1 MNTSTKDY
9 SLLYF
14 VLLLTFV
21 IFTGKAV
28 GQNATSL
35 NHDAEIKANQLLKET
50 IDKQVFTGVTAGI
63 SIQSNRVWLTAQ
75 GHSNKAANEAM
86 KVQTIVRT
94 ASIAKSMTAV
104 AIMQLVEQ
112 GLIDLDAPIQTY
124 IPDYP
129 QKKEGKITARQLLYQ
144 TAGTPNYASGKE
156 AQTQKNYA
164 TLAEAVEVFKN
175 RDLQHAPGSAFAYAT
190 YNYVILGLMI
200 EKVTGLTYEAYMT
213 KNIWEKAGMKYTGVE
228 KYQSEYAN
236 KSNLYHRNKKGK
248 IKLASKENNLSNR
261 IPGGGF
267 YSTVED
273 LLRFGEAIIN
283 NELISAESLQM
294 MVTKSTI
301 EKPGNPYGMGW
312 FMYGGEANPS
322 GCIGH
327 SGEQTG
333 VSAQLMIMPSRE
345 TVAVVL
351 ANTSGAWQE
360 ALELSI
366 KLLNLSKEV
375 NETGE

>member
-1 MNTSTKDY
+1 MNTPTKDY

-28 GQNATSL
+28 GQNGTIL
-35 NHDAEIKANQLLKET
+35 NHDAEIKANQLIQQT
-50 IDKQVFTGVTAGI
+50 IEEKVFTGVTAGI
-63 SIQSNRVWLTAQ
+63 SIQSNRVWLRAE

-112 GLIDLDAPIQTY
+112 GLIDLEAPIQTY

-129 QKKEGKITARQLLYQ
+129 KKKGGTILVKHLLYQ
-144 TAGTPNYASGKE
+144 TAGIPNYASVKE
-156 AQTQKNYA
+156 VQTQKNYA
-164 TLAEAVEVFKN
+164 TLAAAVEVFKN

-190 YNYVILGLMI
+190 YNYVILGLVI
-200 EKVTGLTYEAYMT
+200 EQVSGLPYETYMT
-213 KNIWEKAGMKYTGVE
+213 KNIWEKAGMQHTGVE

-236 KSNLYHRNKKGK
+236 KSSLYHRNKKGK

-273 LLRFGEAIIN
+273 LLRFGEAILN
-283 NELISAESLQM
+283 NELISAKSLEM
-294 MVTKSTI
+294 MLTKSNV

-322 GCIGH
+322 GCFGH

-333 VSAQLMIMPSRE
+333 VSAQLMIIPSRA

-351 ANTSGAWQE
+351 ANTSGSWHE